1 MKLRLVEARTGIS
14 CEPVPG
20 ADRSVTGPALGPA
33 AKFSNGPR
41 RRNAAATRD
50 AILAAA
56 RHRFLH
62 ASYEL
67 VGLREIA
74 ADAAVDPSLVS
85 RYFGSKEHL
94 FLAVVEDLGDCSEF
108 TTGSRGNFGARAAR
122 QLFGDAS
129 NGVQMAWISLMVQ
142 SASSPKAAD
151 ILRDAAAERFFKP
164 LAEWIGGAAAEPK
177 ANLIASLLTGVIIIR
192 QATGVLGSTS
202 QADLLFAML
211 AEQIQGIIDA

>member
-1 MKLRLVEARTGIS
+1 MKLRLIEARTGIS

-20 ADRSVTGPALGPA
+20 ADQSVTGPVLGLA

-85 RYFGSKEHL
+85 RYFGSKKHL

-108 TTGSRGNFGARAAR
+108 TTESRGNFGARAAR
-122 QLFGDAS
+122 QLFGDES
-129 NGVQMAWISLMVQ
+129 NGVQMAWIGLMVQ
-142 SASSPKAAD
+142 AAD
-151 ILRDAAAERFFKP
+151 ILRHAAAERFFKP

-177 ANLIASLLTGVIIIR
+177 ANLIASLLMG
-192 QATGVLGSTS
+192 LS
-202 QADLLFAML
+202 LFVRLRACL
-211 AEQIQGIIDA
+211 ARRRKPICFSRCSRSKFRESLMPRGG